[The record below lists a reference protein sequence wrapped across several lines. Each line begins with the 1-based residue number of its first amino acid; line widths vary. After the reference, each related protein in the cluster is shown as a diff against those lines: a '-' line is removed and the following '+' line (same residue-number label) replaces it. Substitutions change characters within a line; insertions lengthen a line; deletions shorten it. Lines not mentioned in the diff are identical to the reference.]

1 MHDFAK
7 WEKLAEQYR
16 KTHPPGTRIMLLSTS
31 ETLHPVPIGMRGT
44 VDHIDDQCGIWMRW
58 DNGRTL
64 PVIPEADSFRKL
76 TDEELAQEQATNRKV
91 VEFGDECEISIPTE
105 PIDCSKM
112 GYFDELEYNC
122 WDLVKKYCE
131 KFGIEIKSGDISFDI
146 AKGIQDHIIEQFEAA
161 GVEFN
166 FNNDITEGETPV
178 LGM

>member
-7 WEKLAEQYR
+7 WERLAEQYR
-16 KTHPPGTRIMLLSTS
+16 KTHPPGTRLVLLSTS
-31 ETLHPVPIGMRGT
+31 ETLRPIPIGMRGT
-44 VDHIDDQCGIWMRW
+44 VDRIDDQCNVFMIW

-76 TDEELAQEQATNRKV
+76 TDEELQQEQSAQRKV
-91 VEFGDECEISIPTE
+91 VEFGDECVISIPAK
-105 PIDCSKM
+105 PIDCSKL
-112 GYFDELEYNC
+112 GYFDELEYDC
-122 WDLVKKYCE
+122 WDLVKKYCDRL
-131 KFGIEIKSGDISFDI
+131 GIEIKSGDISFDI
-146 AKGIQDHIIEQFEAA
+146 AKGIQDHVIEQFQNA